1 MARERILT
9 PHKRKVLRK
18 RIPLAETLS
27 AVGLI
32 LFLALATLWVS
43 AQGENYDPS
52 DRDVSLEVLQG
63 PSDGRSLYNPPLQR
77 WVEPGARGAAEP
89 AIDLGI
95 FPPRL
100 LDSDWEIDGRVETYD
115 PSNVYEKI
123 NGAAEQYI
131 SFGFRQLHY
140 VTIGKEPHLVT
151 VELYDQGEFRNALGI
166 FSAQRAE
173 GREVKTRGEIFYYET
188 PVGLIGGY
196 RNLYFKIAG
205 NSGQEAVRAKAS
217 AILDL
222 VPDLPAQASAPPLPF
237 LVLTSRLGVP
247 FDDLE
252 YRRSDV
258 FQYDFL
264 SDFWFG
270 KVQGAGDAR
279 YFLHEARDAETAAA
293 LYRQFKEEQGYEYS
307 VVEEGEDHVL
317 LQHRFLETFLALRRR
332 GALVFG
338 VDGAPGRAVARE
350 SADRLG
356 EALDG

>member
-1 MARERILT
+1 VARERIFT

-32 LFLALATLWVS
+32 LFLAVATFWVS

-52 DRDVSLEVLQG
+52 DRDISLEALEDRSG
-63 PSDGRSLYNPPLQR
+63 DRSLYSPPLRR
-77 WVEPGARGAAEP
+77 WIEPGKRGAAEP
-89 AIDLGI
+89 AIDFGI

-100 LDSDWEIDGRVETYD
+100 LDPDWELDGRVETYD

-131 SFGFRQLHY
+131 SFGFRRLHY
-140 VTIGKEPHLVT
+140 VTIAREPHRIT

-166 FSAQRAE
+166 FSAQRSE
-173 GREVKTRGEIFYYET
+173 GRDVKTRGEIFYYDT

-196 RNLYFKIAG
+196 RNIYFKIAG
-205 NSGQEAVRAKAS
+205 NSDQEAILAKTS
-217 AILDL
+217 TLLDL
-222 VPDLPAQASAPPLPF
+222 VPNLPAQASSPPLPF
-237 LVLTSRLGVP
+237 LVLTRQLGVS

-252 YRRSDV
+252 YQRSDV

-270 KVQGAGDAR
+270 RVEGAGGAR
-279 YFLHEARDAETAAA
+279 YFLHEARGPEAAAA
-293 LYRQFKEEQGYEYS
+293 LYRQLKEEQGNEYA
-307 VVEEGEDHVL
+307 VVQEGEDRVL
-317 LQHRFLETFLALRRR
+317 LEHEFLETFFALRRR
-332 GALVFG
+332 GALIFG
-338 VDGAPGRAVARE
+338 IDGAPGRAAARE
-350 SADRLG
+350 SVDRLG